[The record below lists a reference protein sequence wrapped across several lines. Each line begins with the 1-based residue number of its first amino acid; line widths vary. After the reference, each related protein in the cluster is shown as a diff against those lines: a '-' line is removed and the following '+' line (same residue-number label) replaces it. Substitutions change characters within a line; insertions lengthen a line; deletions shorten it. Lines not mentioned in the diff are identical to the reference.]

1 MKLSIR
7 YRAKGGL
14 TVSRKYDLTP
24 EVSLVHLGPSVSFEL
39 AEKLYHQF
47 LFLRSLKRYDF
58 QLQYF
63 IGQLDTVLFLCKY
76 SVYKTKASELY
87 FTFSL
92 CIFTSQIKILTLNY
106 CTNVALYFFE
116 RTFTRFSL
124 HIWDFFVAFFR
135 VGYHW

>member
-76 SVYKTKASELY
+76 SVYKQKRAKLLSNIVFHIFIMYLY
-87 FTFSL
+87 FSNKNL
-92 CIFTSQIKILTLNY
+92 DLELSKKP
-106 CTNVALYFFE
+106 
-116 RTFTRFSL
+116 
-124 HIWDFFVAFFR
+124 
-135 VGYHW
+135 